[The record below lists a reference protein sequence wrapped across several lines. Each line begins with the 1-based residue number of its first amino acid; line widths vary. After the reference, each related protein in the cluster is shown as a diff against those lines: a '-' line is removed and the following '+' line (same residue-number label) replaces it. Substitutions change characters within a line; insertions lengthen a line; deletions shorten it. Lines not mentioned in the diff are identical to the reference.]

1 MILIIDDSDIAR
13 EAMRRPLEAA
23 GLEVYDLPSPIGAT
37 RLILRKGIRVVII
50 DINMPTMRGDRL
62 AALFRENPRFD
73 DLRVI
78 LVSGEDQDLLQQL
91 ASQVGADAV
100 VPKSA
105 NYADLVETVVR
116 LLPQETEE
124 A

>member
-13 EAMRRPLEAA
+13 EAMRRPLELA

-37 RLILRKGIRVVII
+37 RLILRKNIHVVVI

-78 LVSGEDQDLLQQL
+78 LISGEDQDLLQRL

-100 VPKSA
+100 VAKSA
-105 NYADLVETVVR
+105 DYADLVDTVMA
-116 LLPQETEE
+116 LLPKQTEE
-124 A
+124 P